1 MSCRIGIDVGGTN
14 TDAVLMRG
22 TEVVA
27 KIKTPTTDDVTS
39 GITTA
44 LNHVLGVSQTP
55 TSDIAG
61 VMIGTTHFTN
71 AVVER
76 KRLQPTAAVRLGLP
90 ATAALPPM
98 VDWPEDLAD
107 TLGRHTYLCHGGHE
121 FDGREISKFDPE
133 EIKATAADI
142 KAKGITAIAVSS
154 VFSPVNQDME
164 KQAAEILLAEV
175 PGSSVT
181 LSSEIGRI
189 GLLERENAAILNACL
204 RDLARDTVE
213 AFKKA
218 IGDLG
223 ISAPLY
229 LTQNDGTLMSA
240 DFAEMYPVLTFAS
253 GPTNS
258 MRGAA
263 FLSGLKDAMVV
274 DIGGTTSDIGAL
286 THGFPREASVAVDIG
301 GVRTNFRMPD
311 VFSFGLGGGSIV
323 RQDPLRIGPQSV
335 GYRLTKEAL
344 VFGGDTL
351 TTTDIAVAAGVADIG
366 DASKV
371 AGLDK
376 QLVGEAIDLIQTMAE
391 TAVDRMKTSAADVPV
406 IIVGGG
412 SVLISRPIAGASEMV
427 KPSHFEAANAVGAA
441 IAQISGEVDRVFS
454 LENLSRADALGQ
466 AKAEATAKA
475 IEAGAD
481 PKTIAIVDVEDV
493 PLAYLPGNATRI
505 RVKAVGDLTL
515 DA

>member
-1 MSCRIGIDVGGTN
+1 VGLRIGIDVGGTN

-22 TEVVA
+22 TEVIA
-27 KIKTPTTDDVTS
+27 KIKTPTTEDVTS

-44 LNHVLGVSQTP
+44 LNHILSVSNTS
-55 TSDIAG
+55 TSDVAG

-76 KRLQPTAAVRLGLP
+76 RRLQPTAAVRLGLP

-98 VDWPEDLAD
+98 VDWPEELAD
-107 TLGRHTYLCHGGHE
+107 TLGRHIYLCHGGYE
-121 FDGREISKFDPE
+121 FDGREISKFEPE
-133 EIKATAADI
+133 EIKSVAADI
-142 KAKGITAIAVSS
+142 KAKGIVAIAVSS

-164 KQAAEILLAEV
+164 KQAAEILLAEI

-204 RDLARDTVE
+204 RNLASDTVA
-213 AFKKA
+213 AFKRA
-218 IGDLG
+218 IGELG
-223 ISAPLY
+223 IEAPLY
-229 LTQNDGTLMSA
+229 LTQNDGTLMSG
-240 DFAEMYPVLTFAS
+240 DFAEQYPVLTFAS

-274 DIGGTTSDIGAL
+274 DVGGTTSDVGAL
-286 THGFPREASVAVDIG
+286 THGFPREASVAVDVG

-311 VFSFGLGGGSIV
+311 VYSFGLGGGSLV

-335 GYRLTKEAL
+335 GYRLTKEAI

-351 TTTDIAVAAGVADIG
+351 TTSDVAVAAGVADFG
-366 DASKV
+366 EPSRVAS
-371 AGLDK
+371 LDK
-376 QLVGEAIDLIQTMAE
+376 QLVADTIDLIQQMSEA
-391 TAVDRMKTSAADVPV
+391 AVDRMKTSAADVPV

-412 SVLISRPIAGASEMV
+412 SVLISSPIAGASEMV
-427 KPSHFEAANAVGAA
+427 KPPHFEAANAVGAA
-441 IAQISGEVDRVFS
+441 IAQISGEVDRVYS
-454 LENLSRADALGQ
+454 LDGLTREQALDD

-475 IEAGAD
+475 VEAGAD
-481 PKTIAIVDVEDV
+481 PTTVNIVDVEDV

-515 DA
+515 NA